1 MKVLI
6 HTVLSLFL
14 LVSSDDSFNEFTDVS
29 TTETGSKLDESEL
42 LLRDRRAVL
51 YTTVT
56 LWPKNETIKYG
67 YVDVAQYCKNLTSVS
82 ERDWIRNR
90 LSQIS
95 ENFCIKIEEK
105 SSGFRDILFN
115 RSSGCSSLAGYPGSA
130 KTNVIS
136 LGSGCHNA
144 IQHEFFHTLGLGHTQ
159 RRNDRDNYVNV
170 SESVENAVPAGFA
183 KLYPH
188 HELHLTP
195 PVSYDFKSIMH
206 YGAYDFGGGEI
217 VITPKDLDYIPTM
230 GWSIA
235 PAFSDYKQLNM
246 LYKCGDH
253 CPQYAALKCENGGY
267 PHPKVCGKPS
277 SDISLYF
284 HFQNSDVSV
293 MTSLSEADGNPHVQ
307 EFFSD
312 ETRTLPNMTFNP
324 GYDQIRPY
332 AFMAPAG
339 KQLLVKIK
347 ELELPQGDNSP
358 KKRCKDLCWTA
369 NFEFI
374 DNEEGDLTMGG
385 KFFCCGNRQG
395 ESFITKSNIL
405 GFTGTIWKGE
415 KARIMFTVE
424 VNEPRGNAT
433 HPYPDSVWAFPD
445 GHIVE

>member
-67 YVDVAQYCKNLTSVS
+67 YVDVAQYSVS

-246 LYKCGDH
+246 LYKCGD
-253 CPQYAALKCENGGY
+253 
-267 PHPKVCGKPS
+267 
-277 SDISLYF
+277 
-284 HFQNSDVSV
+284 VSV
-293 MTSLSEADGNPHVQ
+293 MTSLSEAD
-307 EFFSD
+307 
-312 ETRTLPNMTFNP
+312 
-324 GYDQIRPY
+324 
-332 AFMAPAG
+332 APAG